1 MATQATTLTRPL
13 APASAG
19 VMLPAFTLWWREIVR
34 FYRQPTRVVGVLA
47 SPLVFWLVIGSGF
60 GTSFRS
66 GGGPGQQHYLDY
78 FYPGAL
84 IMIVLF
90 TSIFTM
96 MSVIEDRKEGFLL
109 SVLVAPVPRTAIVL
123 GKVLGG
129 TTLSA
134 VQGLIFLIFAPFA
147 GVHLEL
153 AQVLLAAVVV
163 FLVSFALTA
172 LGFAIA
178 WPMDSSQAFHGI
190 VNLFLIPLWLLSGA
204 LFPIQNASKWI
215 KVIMRLNPLTYG
227 VEALRGLLYP
237 GAETTFPLP
246 SAMATLRSVFA
257 GNVWTRITDGKPPHH
272 EARRLIVGNSIAE
285 QYAFFPALNATL
297 NGTSAALLLT
307 GRSPD
312 CSRAHC
318 RTPRLHDCCGSCVG
332 SVSGVLSILPLQSRK
347 HSIPG
352 RGMGT
357 SRLFHDSDFPCHTGD
372 RHRAAGDH
380 HFDSRAEG
388 AVSAASGDR
397 ALDVAFVD
405 VCFRHGC
412 DCLFHAL
419 PMVPAQLVAS
429 DGDSSR

>member
-1 MATQATTLTRPL
+1 MATHATTLTRPMER
-13 APASAG
+13 PGSAG
-19 VMLPAFTLWWREIVR
+19 LLLPAFTLWWREIVR

-134 VQGLIFLIFAPFA
+134 VQGMIFLIFAPFA
-147 GVHLEL
+147 GVHFDPL
-153 AQVLLAAVVV
+153 QVLLVTLVV
-163 FLVSFALTA
+163 FLVSFSLTA

-204 LFPIQNASKWI
+204 LFPLSGASKSLQI
-215 KVIMRLNPLTYG
+215 VMRLNPLTYG

-237 GAETTFPLP
+237 SAETTFPLP
-246 SAMATLRSVFA
+246 SAMATLLLFSLVMLALAVLMANRRT
-257 GNVWTRITDGKPPHH
+257 TR
-272 EARRLIVGNSIAE
+272 
-285 QYAFFPALNATL
+285 PAA
-297 NGTSAALLLT
+297 
-307 GRSPD
+307 
-312 CSRAHC
+312 
-318 RTPRLHDCCGSCVG
+318 
-332 SVSGVLSILPLQSRK
+332 
-347 HSIPG
+347 
-352 RGMGT
+352 
-357 SRLFHDSDFPCHTGD
+357 
-372 RHRAAGDH
+372 
-380 HFDSRAEG
+380 
-388 AVSAASGDR
+388 
-397 ALDVAFVD
+397 
-405 VCFRHGC
+405 
-412 DCLFHAL
+412 
-419 PMVPAQLVAS
+419 
-429 DGDSSR
+429 

>member
-1 MATQATTLTRPL
+1 MATQATTLARPM
-13 APASAG
+13 ATASAG

-134 VQGLIFLIFAPFA
+134 IQGMIFLIFAPFA
-147 GVHLEL
+147 GVHLGL
-153 AQVLLAAVVV
+153 VQVLLAAVVV

-204 LFPIQNASKWI
+204 LFPLEGASGWI
-215 KVIMRLNPLTYG
+215 RVIMRLNPLTYG

-237 GAETTFPLP
+237 GAETTFPLS
-246 SAMATLRSVFA
+246 SAMATLVLFSLVMFGLAFLMANRRTRSSLA
-257 GNVWTRITDGKPPHH
+257 
-272 EARRLIVGNSIAE
+272 
-285 QYAFFPALNATL
+285 
-297 NGTSAALLLT
+297 
-307 GRSPD
+307 
-312 CSRAHC
+312 
-318 RTPRLHDCCGSCVG
+318 
-332 SVSGVLSILPLQSRK
+332 
-347 HSIPG
+347 
-352 RGMGT
+352 
-357 SRLFHDSDFPCHTGD
+357 
-372 RHRAAGDH
+372 
-380 HFDSRAEG
+380 
-388 AVSAASGDR
+388 
-397 ALDVAFVD
+397 
-405 VCFRHGC
+405 
-412 DCLFHAL
+412 
-419 PMVPAQLVAS
+419 
-429 DGDSSR
+429 

>member
-1 MATQATTLTRPL
+1 MATQASTLIRST

-134 VQGLIFLIFAPFA
+134 VQGLIFLVFAPFA
-147 GVHLEL
+147 GVHLDL
-153 AQVLLAAVVV
+153 LQVLLVAVVV
-163 FLVSFALTA
+163 FLVSFSLTA

-204 LFPIQNASKWI
+204 LFPLAGASGWI
-215 KVIMRLNPLTYG
+215 RIIMRLNPLTYG
-227 VEALRGLLYP
+227 VEALRALLYP
-237 GAETTFPLP
+237 GAGTNFPLS
-246 SAMATLRSVFA
+246 SAMATLLLFSLVMF
-257 GNVWTRITDGKPPHH
+257 G
-272 EARRLIVGNSIAE
+272 L
-285 QYAFFPALNATL
+285 
-297 NGTSAALLLT
+297 ALLMANR
-307 GRSPD
+307 RSTRP
-312 CSRAHC
+312 
-318 RTPRLHDCCGSCVG
+318 
-332 SVSGVLSILPLQSRK
+332 
-347 HSIPG
+347 
-352 RGMGT
+352 
-357 SRLFHDSDFPCHTGD
+357 
-372 RHRAAGDH
+372 AA
-380 HFDSRAEG
+380 
-388 AVSAASGDR
+388 
-397 ALDVAFVD
+397 
-405 VCFRHGC
+405 
-412 DCLFHAL
+412 
-419 PMVPAQLVAS
+419 
-429 DGDSSR
+429 